1 MTSVGIVGGLGPE
14 STIDYYRRILQRWQ
28 EQSPRSAPLILIDS
42 LDVDVGL
49 RLIDSDRPALTEYLL
64 ASLQRLAGGGV
75 DFAVV
80 AANSAH
86 VVFDALA
93 IRSPVPL
100 LSIVEVCAEEAARH
114 GRKKLG
120 LLGTRFTMDGTFYPE
135 TCARFGIDVV
145 VPEPGQRAWIHE
157 RYIGELLRGVFRDE
171 TREGMLEI
179 IDRLR
184 DRTGMDA
191 LALAGT
197 ELPLLLRA
205 PRLGG
210 VPVLDTTELHVAAIV
225 QRLRS

>member
-28 EQSPRSAPLILIDS
+28 EQSPRSAPAILIDS

-49 RLIDSDRPALTEYLL
+49 RLIDSDRPALVEYLL
-64 ASLQRLAGGGV
+64 ASLHRLARAGTG
-75 DFAVV
+75 FAVV

-86 VVFDALA
+86 VVFDDLA
-93 IRSPVPL
+93 ARSPVPL
-100 LSIVEVCAEEAARH
+100 LSIVEVCAEEAARQ

-120 LLGTRFTMDGTFYPE
+120 LLGTRFTMDGSFYPE
-135 TCARFGIDVV
+135 TCARHGIDVV

-171 TREGMLEI
+171 TREGMLQI
-179 IDRLR
+179 IDRLKE
-184 DRTGMDA
+184 RTGIDG

-197 ELPLLLRA
+197 ELPLLLRS
-205 PRLGG
+205 PTLGG